1 MLFSVGARALAGG
14 GAGVVVAVVV
24 AALDRSLFG
33 A

>member
-1 MLFSVGARALAGG
+1 MLFSVGACALVG